1 MTRSVSQGRAMR
13 KLAVAVMLGWAATA
27 VEAEGPKPVLVAKWQ
42 VSADGSEVR
51 DPHTGLT
58 WSRCLEGVHWDG
70 QRCAGLPR
78 MLTHR
83 EALDHGRAKG
93 AGWRLPRVPE
103 LQRVLVHAPAQN
115 EVGQALFP
123 DVPGAWL
130 WTATA
135 HVNPRE
141 VNAYDYGNVQRGV
154 TRDNAVQMNFLH
166 GWAVH
171 QPGGQVDGQVLKR
184 QRLAVRWVR

>member
-1 MTRSVSQGRAMR
+1 MR
-13 KLAVAVMLGWAATA
+13 KLVVAVLLGPAALA
-27 VEAEGPKPVLVAKWQ
+27 VQAEGVKPTPAAKWQ
-42 VSADGSEVR
+42 VSTDGSEVR
-51 DPHTGLT
+51 DPNTGLT
-58 WSRCLEGVHWDG
+58 WSRCLEGVRWDG
-70 QRCAGLPR
+70 KRCAGLPR

-83 EALDHGRAKG
+83 EALDLARGKG
-93 AGWRLPRVPE
+93 DGWRLPRVPE
-103 LQRVLVHAPAQN
+103 LQRMLVSAPALN
-115 EVGQALFP
+115 EAGQALFP

-154 TRDNAVQMNFLH
+154 TGGNAVQMNFLH

>member
-1 MTRSVSQGRAMR
+1 MHRWIVAGL
-13 KLAVAVMLGWAATA
+13 LACVAATA
-27 VEAEGPKPVLVAKWQ
+27 QAQSPKPAASTAWQ
-42 VSADGSEVR
+42 VSADGNEVR

-58 WSRCLEGVHWDG
+58 WSRCLEGVRWDG
-70 QRCAGLPR
+70 KRCAGLPR

-83 EALDHGRAKG
+83 EALDLARGKG
-93 AGWRLPRVPE
+93 GGWRLPRVPE
-103 LQRVLVHAPAQN
+103 LQRVLVSAPALN
-115 EVGQALFP
+115 EAGAALFP
-123 DVPGAWL
+123 DVPGVWL
-130 WTATA
+130 WTATS

-154 TRDNAVQMNFLH
+154 TGSNAVQMNFLH